1 MDIAIIGQAVEIPGA
16 SDPQG
21 LWELVAA
28 GRSLTRPFPARRRRD
43 VEEFV
48 RHRDRTALGQR
59 PDLAGPEY
67 HRASYLDRIDLFD
80 HEFFGMTQA
89 QAALTDPHQRLM
101 LRTTYRALE
110 DAGYVGERVRGSR
123 TGVYVGFAANPG
135 GDYAEYWSTI
145 DSSVNQLGITGNI
158 PTMLANRLSYLLD
171 LWGPSMVVDSACSAS
186 LVAVHLARTA
196 LLADDCDMAVVAGS
210 RVMLLPV
217 KRASHRIGIESSDG
231 TTRTFDDS
239 ADGTGMGEGAGALV
253 LKRLDRA
260 LADRDQVLA
269 VIKGSA
275 VNHDGN
281 SESMTG
287 PDAQS
292 QARLLASAW
301 QRAGIDPRTLGYLEV
316 HGTATRIGDP
326 VEIDGLTRAF
336 RRVTDERGFCAVGT
350 VKTTVGHLF
359 EGSGVL
365 GMIKAVQGLR
375 NRQIAPL
382 SYLRQPNPDIDFA
395 ASPVRLPTEL
405 EPWPERDGVRRCGVS
420 AFGLGGTNAH
430 VVLEE
435 YVDPTA
441 EAPVSE
447 PDARLGYLCTLSAR
461 TDRSLRLI
469 LHALRD
475 RLARGDLDRRLADV
489 CYTANVSRSHH
500 ERRVGLVV
508 RDIGELRDGLTAILA
523 GDPPS
528 ARTDAGD
535 PRPEPAG
542 RDERD
547 RLLERLRVGWQ
558 QGDDVDL
565 LQQFADG
572 HPGPAPRTVSL
583 VPYLFD
589 ETRAWVP
596 FPDDWE
602 SRLLGDSRPVG
613 QSGAYQVTFVPV
625 DGAAKATTPVSAVAL
640 VDRDA
645 PDTGPRL
652 TAALPGVRLVSPP
665 PPDPDAPD
673 RFSATTD
680 RLLADEPTHLVFA
693 LGFEPRPAA
702 DLAEF
707 DRRVEKN
714 VVGLFLLAKELMQR
728 AAQLTLVVLTRNA
741 LAVEPG
747 VGAVAENAALAG
759 LAKTL
764 IQEYPTLNV
773 RLVDTDDATADE
785 VLGRELLADSP
796 GVYALR
802 DGVPHA
808 ELFSEIPEL
817 TPRADL
823 DTEPLRPGGAYLISG
838 GTGGLGLAIGH
849 RFAQQAP
856 GVRLYLTGRT
866 ALPPR
871 AEWERLAH
879 TPDGG
884 PLADRARA
892 LLDLVELGADVRV
905 EAGDAGDEEHLTD
918 LVSRIRR
925 EHGRLDGV
933 VHAAGIP
940 GENLIMFRT
949 AEDFRRVL
957 RPKMRGGYLLDALTR
972 HDPPDFVVHMA
983 SAAAVFPSLGQA
995 DYAAAN
1001 YYLDTVAV
1009 AASTVGDACGA
1020 DPSQRSTVGDACGAD
1035 PSQRS
1040 TVGDA
1045 CGAGPSQRST
1055 TARRVLAID
1064 WVAWRDTGMAVTT
1077 GANEDGV
1084 FRALRTEEGLD
1095 LLMAGLRS
1103 DHRRFLAGRIDYTSE
1118 LVAMLPAQRMALS
1131 DEIAERVDAAAV
1143 AAADRL
1149 EQLAERNRAAIQAVA
1164 VDLVGR
1170 PDGEYSAVELTVA
1183 RCLAHATGART
1194 VPIDADLRTL
1204 GVDSLGVVAVTSN
1217 LSSALGL
1224 SIDPV
1229 DLLGAASV
1237 QAIAETIESG
1247 YGTEWADSYE

>member
-16 SDPQG
+16 SDPQE
-21 LWELVAA
+21 LWELVTA
-28 GRSLTRPFPARRRRD
+28 GRSLTRPFPARRRSD

-48 RHRDRTALGQR
+48 RHQDRTALGQQ
-59 PDLAGPEY
+59 PDLTGPEY
-67 HRASYLDRIDLFD
+67 HRAGYLDRIDLFD

-89 QAALTDPHQRLM
+89 QATLTDPHQRLI

-110 DAGYVGERVRGSR
+110 DAGYVGKRVRGSR

-145 DSSVNQLGITGNI
+145 DSSLNQLGITGNI

-171 LWGPSMVVDSACSAS
+171 LRGPSMVVDSACSAS
-186 LVAVHLARTA
+186 LVAVHLAGTA
-196 LLADDCDMAVVAGS
+196 LLADDCDMAVVAGA

-217 KRASHRIGIESSDG
+217 KRASTRIGIESSDG

-239 ADGTGMGEGAGALV
+239 ADGTGMGEGSGALV

-275 VNHDGN
+275 VNHDGG

-287 PDAQS
+287 PDARS
-292 QARLLASAW
+292 QARLLTSAW

-336 RRVTDERGFCAVGT
+336 RRVTRERGFCAVGT

-435 YVDPTA
+435 YVDPA
-441 EAPVSE
+441 GHRPVSGS
-447 PDARLGYLCTLSAR
+447 DARVGYLFTLSAR

-469 LHALRD
+469 LHALLD
-475 RLARGDLDRRLADV
+475 RLARGDLDGRLADV

-500 ERRVGLVV
+500 RRRIGLLV
-508 RDIGELRDGLTAILA
+508 RDIGELRDRLAAILT
-523 GDPPS
+523 GDPPPTH
-528 ARTDAGD
+528 TDAGD
-535 PRPEPAG
+535 PPPEPAARTG
-542 RDERD
+542 QDERD
-547 RLLERLRVGWQ
+547 RLLEKLRVGWQ

-565 LQQFADG
+565 LRQFTGG
-572 HPGPAPRTVSL
+572 HPGPLPRTVSL
-583 VPYLFD
+583 VPYRFD

-602 SRLLGDSRPVG
+602 SRLAGTSGPVG

-625 DGAAKATTPVSAVAL
+625 DGAAKTAAPVSVVAL
-640 VDRDA
+640 VDQDA
-645 PDTGPRL
+645 PDAGARL

-665 PPDPDAPD
+665 PPDPDAPG
-673 RFSATTD
+673 RFAATTD
-680 RLLADEPTHLVFA
+680 RLVADEPTHLVFA

-702 DLAEF
+702 GLPEF

-747 VGAVAENAALAG
+747 GGAVAENAALAG

-764 IQEYPTLNV
+764 TQEYPTLNV

-785 VLGRELLADSP
+785 VLGRELLADSA

-802 DGVPHA
+802 DGVPYA

-823 DTEPLRPGGAYLISG
+823 DTDLPRPGGAYLITG

-849 RFAQQAP
+849 RFARQAP
-856 GVRLYLTGRT
+856 GVHLYLTGRT
-866 ALPPR
+866 PLPPR
-871 AEWERLAH
+871 SEWERLAH
-879 TPDGG
+879 GPDGG

-892 LLDLVELGADVRV
+892 VLDLVELGADVRV
-905 EAGDAGDEEHLTD
+905 ETGDVGDEEHLAD

-933 VHAAGIP
+933 VHAAGVP

-949 AEDFRRVL
+949 VEDFRRVL

-1001 YYLDTVAV
+1001 YYLDTLAV
-1009 AASTVGDACGA
+1009 AGSAVGDARGA
-1020 DPSQRSTVGDACGAD
+1020 EPSQRSTAA
-1035 PSQRS
+1035 P
-1040 TVGDA
+1040 
-1045 CGAGPSQRST
+1045 
-1055 TARRVLAID
+1055 RVLAID

-1084 FRALRTEEGLD
+1084 FRALRTQEGLD

-1131 DEIAERVDAAAV
+1131 DEIAERVDAAAA

-1149 EQLAERNRAAIQAVA
+1149 EQLAARNRAAIRAVT
-1164 VDLVGR
+1164 VELVGR
-1170 PDGEYSAVELTVA
+1170 PGGEYSDVELTVA

-1247 YGTEWADSYE
+1247 YGTAWAEDRE